1 MPNSQIY
8 PSSSYPGTGDIQT
21 TPGSPSTTVV
31 GLQNYPVANFAPQSG
46 EILYFT
52 EGEWQPTLFS
62 GVQGPQ
68 GFQGPFS
75 TLFDPAGDSV
85 VLGQGGNQFAISN
98 AAGNASVSN
107 SSGNAYVT
115 IKTGLTILGATP
127 TAPASQLGIGATT
140 ATTANSGSET
150 LPAQPAGFL
159 VMNLS
164 GTPIKIPYYNA

>member
-1 MPNSQIY
+1 MPNQQLF
-8 PSSSYPGTGDIQT
+8 PSSTYPLTGDVQS
-21 TPGSPSTTVV
+21 TPGSPFVTVEA
-31 GLQNYPVANFAPQSG
+31 LQNYPVANFAPQSG

-127 TAPASQLGIGATT
+127 TAPASQLGIGTTT
-140 ATTANSGSET
+140 AFTATQGAVT